1 MQFSSKYLPIATVLI
16 QLDKHDYDG
25 WWNRPLQSPPGVIVV
40 TCATVWSRANSC
52 AVQST
57 PPGCQIKWNSLS

>member
-52 AVQST
+52 AVQVRFRVRLNT
-57 PPGCQIKWNSLS
+57 ENIEM